1 MELDLEIKACLFSC
15 LALFICFELAF
26 GLQVGQWVVMMST
39 TNLDPSRYSLN
50 FSVTAHFSDR
60 SSNFIDE

>member
-26 GLQVGQWVVMMST
+26 GLQVGQWVV
-39 TNLDPSRYSLN
+39 
-50 FSVTAHFSDR
+50 
-60 SSNFIDE
+60 IDVNH